1 LLRAAGAALCLRRNA
16 FPRFALGLRVGGLP
30 VSLCFGLRRQL
41 QNRRALALTQVRQ
54 QNDLSIREFEGVV
67 VRAWIV
73 HLDLP
78 EAGDPV
84 NERLLPEDKLE
95 AGRNALDLFVKRDLG
110 PRQEAH
116 GHVGFFDSTESAR
129 GGVPELRRYQLVFDL
144 CGSRSNTL

>member
-1 LLRAAGAALCLRRNA
+1 MLETKRVPAFRPRLARWSARWSLLWPVPAAAKLSRAGPHASG
-16 FPRFALGLRVGGLP
+16 
-30 VSLCFGLRRQL
+30 
-41 QNRRALALTQVRQ
+41 Q

-84 NERLLPEDKLE
+84 NERLRPEDKLE
-95 AGRNALDLFVKRDLG
+95 AGRNTLDLFVKRDLG